1 MSIPLRVLIVE
12 DREADAKLVLHELR
26 RADFA
31 LDWLRVET
39 EADYLAHL
47 DPAPDIILADYNL
60 PQFGALPALH
70 CLQERGLD
78 IPFII
83 VSGSIGEDLA
93 VLAVK
98 QGVTDYLLKDR
109 LGRLGQAVKNALEQK
124 RLRDEQRQ
132 AQKSLEESER
142 RLRLAQK
149 MEAIGQLAGGVAHDF
164 NNLLTIIMGYG
175 EIMLSTLRSDDPAR
189 ELINEIRK
197 AGDRAASLTRQLLAF
212 SRQQVLEPRVL
223 DLNTIVSD
231 TEKMLRRLIGE
242 DISLTTIMDPALERV
257 KVDPGQM
264 EQIILN
270 LAVNARDAMPQGG
283 KLTIETGNVRLDE
296 SYAQAHPEVKPG
308 RYVLLAVS
316 DTGCGMDEATK
327 AHIFEPF
334 FTTKGPGKGTGLGLA
349 TVYGIVKQS
358 GGFIYVYSELGRGTT
373 FKIYLPLVKETASRG
388 KSVAGLRKSASGT
401 ETLLLVEDEDAVRAL
416 TRHALKM
423 CGYTVLEAGHSDE
436 AIRIC
441 KHHEGVIH
449 LLVSDVVMPQMGGR
463 QLAER
468 LLAMRPKMRV
478 LYLSGYTDDAVVRHG
493 ILQAE
498 VAFLQKPFTINALA
512 NKVRE
517 VLDTGLELEPGLR
530 EEVLVG
536 AS

>member
-1 MSIPLRVLIVE
+1 MSKPLRVLIVE
-12 DREADAKLVLHELR
+12 DLEADAGLILHELR

-31 LDWLRVET
+31 LDWHRVET

-47 DPAPDIILADYNL
+47 DPAPDIILADFKL

-70 CLQERGLD
+70 CLQKRGLD

-83 VSGSIGEDLA
+83 VSGSIGEDMA

-98 QGVTDYLLKDR
+98 QGATDYLLKDR

-142 RLRLAQK
+142 RLRQAQK

-175 EIMLSTLRSDDPAR
+175 EVMLNTLRSEDPSR

-212 SRQQVLEPRVL
+212 SRQQVLEPKVL
-223 DLNTIVSD
+223 DLNTIVID

-242 DISLTTIMDPALERV
+242 DIGLTTVMDPALERV

-264 EQIILN
+264 EQVILN
-270 LAVNARDAMPQGG
+270 LAVNARDAMAQGG
-283 KLTIETGNVRLDE
+283 ILTIETGNVGLDE
-296 SYAQAHPEVKPG
+296 SYAQVHPEVKPG

-316 DTGCGMDEATK
+316 DTGCGMDEPTK

-334 FTTKGPGKGTGLGLA
+334 FTTKGPARGTGLGLA

-358 GGFIYVYSELGRGTT
+358 GGYIYVNSEPGRGTI
-373 FKIYLPLVKETASRG
+373 FKIYFPSVKETVSCG
-388 KSVAGLRKSASGT
+388 NSYPGLRKMATGT

-423 CGYTVLEAGHSDE
+423 CGYTVLEARHGEE
-436 AIRIC
+436 AIHIFEQ
-441 KHHEGVIH
+441 HEGMIH

-468 LLAMRPKMRV
+468 LVAIRPEMRV

-493 ILQAE
+493 VLQAE
-498 VAFLQKPFTINALA
+498 VAFLQKPFTMNALA

-517 VLDTGLELEPGLR
+517 VLDRGREQEPELR
-530 EEVLVG
+530 EAVLAG
-536 AS
+536 SS